1 MRKTLIAAALTA
13 GILSSTAIA
22 AQQDQFS
29 ALQGIEAQ
37 PMSTQEMAAVEG
49 QITLADITAAITAKW
64 GTTNPKF
71 AAALIKY
78 ATYIANRFP
87 KLLPY
92 LTAKYGI

>member
-37 PMSTQEMAAVEG
+37 PMSSQEMAAVEG
-49 QITLADITAAITAKW
+49 QITLQDITDAITAKY

-71 AAALIKY
+71 AAWLIKW
-78 ATYIANRFP
+78 ATYLDSRYP

-92 LTAKYGI
+92 LTVKYGL